1 MMKMNLKQVWMS
13 IWKWKPSL
21 TERRTKKM
29 MEKYFA
35 LKYYEEVAGNI
46 ISAVVVIGIVIFPIA
61 CVVFDVIKKWW
72 KGEE

>member
-1 MMKMNLKQVWMS
+1 
-13 IWKWKPSL
+13 
-21 TERRTKKM
+21 M